1 MNVSKP
7 FGPSGH
13 PPALAT
19 MGTRS
24 AVGSS
29 ASPSP
34 RPSPPRRGRSVSRD
48 GANLCV
54 SQLPSRSRR
63 FPLSSGERAGVR
75 GNRATFV
82 SMAEPFPGTVK
93 LDESPGRAGGF
104 PRRMKKRLGELSG
117 EAWWLQK
124 DRSLNHVRSPGLN
137 PGPLGHLIDGFRR
150 SMDSAWPA
158 LCRTIGSVSWLRASN
173 VAWAPGPKLR
183 RISWM
188 AVWRNRASNSLS

>member
-1 MNVSKP
+1 MNGSKP

-34 RPSPPRRGRSVSRD
+34 RPSPPRRGRNVSRD

-54 SQLPSRSRR
+54 SELPSRSRG
-63 FPLSSGERAGVR
+63 FPLSSATLSHRMGEGLGVRAMGVERAGVR

-82 SMAEPFPGTVK
+82 SMAETFPGTVK
-93 LDESPGRAGGF
+93 LGQSPGRAGGF
-104 PRRMKKRLGELSG
+104 PRRMT
-117 EAWWLQK
+117 
-124 DRSLNHVRSPGLN
+124 RSQWC
-137 PGPLGHLIDGFRR
+137 
-150 SMDSAWPA
+150 A
-158 LCRTIGSVSWLRASN
+158 
-173 VAWAPGPKLR
+173 
-183 RISWM
+183 
-188 AVWRNRASNSLS
+188 SLSCGTDGRWETAGNREQNTSLARWTARFVWCPV

>member
-1 MNVSKP
+1 MSNSHFSKSATSGKAGGLKQYGSKP

-13 PPALAT
+13 PRALAA

-34 RPSPPRRGRSVSRD
+34 RPSPPRRGGNVSRD

-54 SQLPSRSRR
+54 SQLPSRSRG
-63 FPLSSGERAGVR
+63 FPLSLAALARRRSRSGERAGVR

-82 SMAEPFPGTVK
+82 SLAEPFPGTVK

-104 PRRMKKRLGELSG
+104 PRRMTISSMFSRSDCGPRLRRRLPRARGRVEKVVWTRPSAKARRFREPPRRALWPHS
-117 EAWWLQK
+117 
-124 DRSLNHVRSPGLN
+124 
-137 PGPLGHLIDGFRR
+137 RR
-150 SMDSAWPA
+150 SA
-158 LCRTIGSVSWLRASN
+158 
-173 VAWAPGPKLR
+173 
-183 RISWM
+183 
-188 AVWRNRASNSLS
+188 